1 MCDKNMIEEI
11 NVNRCKYFNNGWCLL
26 SESCDAIRYKL
37 CGDMTLFDC
46 YYKQLQREKQE
57 CRDLKDKNEYLINT
71 YCHFKNEIKKYKK
84 AVHKYKVDLQDKIKR
99 LHLSR
104 REFLKEINS
113 IPVRIACKGEEFK
126 NALDKFNNAIQVINN
141 EDRYKQAVDKIEK
154 IANKREMFCEYCSN
168 YAYDFICED
177 CGYCKILNILKK
189 VKDSE

>member
-1 MCDKNMIEEI
+1 MSDKNMVDEI
-11 NVNRCKYFNNGWCLL
+11 NVSNCKYFNKGWCLL

-37 CGDMTLFDC
+37 CGDMTLLDC
-46 YYKQLQREKQE
+46 YYKQLQLEKQE
-57 CRDLKDKNEYLINT
+57 CKDLKDKNEYLINT
-71 YCHFKNEIKKYKK
+71 YI
-84 AVHKYKVDLQDKIKR
+84 
-99 LHLSR
+99 HLSR

-113 IPVRIACKGEEFK
+113 VPIRIACKGEEFK

-154 IANKREMFCEYCSN
+154 IANKREMFCEHCSN